1 MSKYPAFKDPSGNQ
15 HTLFRNIDG
24 YMNHHLTTELPI
36 FSERTAS
43 GTVSTSQTDRFT
55 QTKFQNGRSSSL
67 CLPNSCDGIQWPRK
81 HEEVLEGSLRPCSRN
96 TSSEGDEQQKR
107 PGDVKLFGQIL
118 SQQSTL
124 QSSGSSCNGSKSKP
138 PSPKIDTS
146 SVRLM
151 NNPKDRVICSSR
163 PGITPHLGLEERS
176 ARSYG
181 HLDGSMTQPEPLL
194 VMAKFQGS
202 LAGVPFYSAKNGTLG
217 VLPDYQQPLVPPH
230 QSDPKRLERFSDP
243 QKRNGLELIS
253 GFQQPGRVTRF
264 GGAGILVSNVSDPVA
279 AALKAQYGPGSKI
292 MGSDADPWKDIGS
305 R

>member
-1 MSKYPAFKDPSGNQ
+1 
-15 HTLFRNIDG
+15 
-24 YMNHHLTTELPI
+24 
-36 FSERTAS
+36 
-43 GTVSTSQTDRFT
+43 
-55 QTKFQNGRSSSL
+55 
-67 CLPNSCDGIQWPRK
+67 
-81 HEEVLEGSLRPCSRN
+81 
-96 TSSEGDEQQKR
+96 
-107 PGDVKLFGQIL
+107 
-118 SQQSTL
+118 
-124 QSSGSSCNGSKSKP
+124 
-138 PSPKIDTS
+138 
-146 SVRLM
+146 M
-151 NNPKDRVICSSR
+151 NNPKDRVVCSSR

-181 HLDGSMTQPEPLL
+181 HLDGSMPQPEPLL
-194 VMAKFQGS
+194 VMAKCQRS

-217 VLPDYQQPLVPPH
+217 VFPDYQQPLVPPH

-253 GFQQPGRVTRF
+253 GFQQPGRVAHF